1 MELARELRHN
11 LHPHPSAHSPYGD
24 STLSPGSQGLPP
36 DSSVMALFNASATN
50 TRQLLPL
57 LCPTL
62 ELGVKSPQDLPSKT
76 NFLHLVFS
84 VQDSDLLI
92 VPSSPPL
99 PSMFSPVF
107 HRRLLCPASLSHLSV
122 LPPLYKMVKG
132 NPGTEKGGILSVPLE
147 PLPGE

>member
-76 NFLHLVFS
+76 NFLHFVFS

-92 VPSSPPL
+92 VPFPPPF

-107 HRRLLCPASLSHLSV
+107 HRRLLCPDSLSHLSA
-122 LPPLYKMVKG
+122 LPPLGPVSSLQDDEG
-132 NPGTEKGGILSVPLE
+132 
-147 PLPGE
+147 

>member
-76 NFLHLVFS
+76 NFVHFVFS
-84 VQDSDLLI
+84 VQDRQDSD
-92 VPSSPPL
+92 PSLSHRPPF
-99 PSMFSPVF
+99 PSMFSQCLREDF
-107 HRRLLCPASLSHLSV
+107 CV
-122 LPPLYKMVKG
+122 LPPSPTSAL
-132 NPGTEKGGILSVPLE
+132 PPLDPASSSLQDE
-147 PLPGE
+147 G